1 MTASL
6 TTLGTP
12 HRGSS
17 YSDWIIAMS
26 DAIGLERLFQAQV
39 RSPCRRRC
47 VVAGADCTD
56 VTGTGGTTA
65 QILPFPME
73 GHHHV
78 TPKFMKDVFNPQ
90 TPDHPDVAY
99 FSMGGSKKIA
109 RTHPLFICQRILS
122 KYEGTHLR
130 AVSGCIVLARWWCV
144 C

>member
-1 MTASL
+1 L

-17 YSDWIIAMS
+17 YSDWIIAMT

-39 RSPCRRRC
+39 RSSAAGGAFPSWSLVRT
-47 VVAGADCTD
+47 VLTSLALVAA
-56 VTGTGGTTA
+56 TT

-122 KYEGTHLR
+122 KYEGTYLR
-130 AVSGCIVLARWWCV
+130 AVQWRFVLS
-144 C
+144 